1 MIDPKRYS
9 ICVRLETEDGT
20 DSYVGTVA
28 ELPDVLVCE
37 DSYEEAYSAVLGVVA
52 DLQDIAKESGRPF
65 PVPVSKRHEAEYS
78 GRVTLRLGKSL
89 HRDISLMADADG
101 VSLNSWICEAITARR
116 TSVQVQQAME
126 NLVTVSNIHWSIDK
140 HQPSSRV
147 VLDPRYSICNLDIIG
162 DKVQRWFSNAQNSVV
177 PINKISGR
185 KVFSRNENSTAIV
198 FQ

>member
-9 ICVRLETEDGT
+9 ICIRLETEDGT

-37 DSYEEAYSAVLGVVA
+37 DSYEEAYSAVLGVVS
-52 DLQDIAKESGRPF
+52 DLQDIAAESGRPF
-65 PVPVSKRHEAEYS
+65 PVPVSKSLEAEYS

-126 NLVTVSNIHWSIDK
+126 SFVMVSNVRWSIDK
-140 HQPSSRV
+140 HHPSSRV
-147 VLDPRYSICNLDIIG
+147 IPDSRYSICNTGGIG
-162 DKVQRWFSNAQNSVV
+162 ERVQRWLSNAQNSLV
-177 PINKISGR
+177 PMDKLGGR
-185 KVFSRNENSTAIV
+185 KVFSRNESSSAIV